1 MTHAFPTRRSSDL
14 VTILSSA
21 TTPREEAPIM
31 AMTRKEMDRK
41 LDEHFAFEAQDDVD
55 GVLAT
60 LSPDVEHDIVGWPS
74 GPTHAPVVTPRSTSE
89 ARRVGK
95 GCGSTCSSRWSS

>member
-1 MTHAFPTRRSSDL
+1 
-14 VTILSSA
+14 
-21 TTPREEAPIM
+21 M

-74 GPTHAPVVTPRSTSE
+74 GPTHAPVVTPRSILAACFRPAKPWPMHAAWDRSE
-89 ARRVGK
+89 ERRGGK
-95 GCGSTCSSRWSS
+95 ECVSTCRSRGSRYQ